1 MVETELV
8 VKIASGGAG
17 QTVRDVLGVQKAIAT
32 LGKDA
37 KDTAALAKQLGK
49 EFNLPDDQ
57 VKALATALGQARTA
71 TQGAAQ
77 AAGTYRDEMGKL
89 RDANGKF
96 VKDAVDG
103 FGRIEASAKSLN
115 PVFQGLL
122 QGFGQQLTQIG
133 FQAFNKSIATVKNT
147 VAGSITS
154 FIEFEGAIRQ
164 AGAIS
169 QSLGTPAFAALV
181 TEIERLG
188 IATSKTPIEIANTAV
203 SLTRA
208 GFSAEETAEALE
220 GIARA
225 SEATG
230 ESLELVGDIVG
241 KTLRAFGLAAD
252 QSLEVSNILVA
263 TANAT
268 NTSVSG
274 LGESL
279 KFLAPS
285 AAAANQ
291 SLGTTSVLL
300 GILGDAGIQGS
311 QAGTNLAAAL
321 DRLKTA
327 SAGADSEF
335 ADLVRGNKKATQA
348 FNLLSASVRGSDG
361 QVRDLLDVIPEIQA
375 GLGGL
380 SAGDQDLV
388 LKALFGIE
396 GGRAFQTIANA
407 SVERIQEVT
416 EEVKILS
423 QQGEGAAVRTGTQLL
438 QGLKGSV
445 DLIGGSIAT
454 LSNQFSEA
462 FAAPLEGAVRLL
474 TDIINQIIEAGDA
487 FTAIEDA
494 GIRFTQVLQ
503 ANPQIATQL
512 ATALNDVA
520 KIISEGIAAQ
530 IDNVTNALQSNP
542 QLVQDLANSFVEGA
556 QKVGEFIGA
565 LSRIAGALAG
575 IGATAGGIG
584 GSLLSSLVPTFTA
597 LVNVLN
603 AAVAAIQPLT
613 NNTALLSAAFQA
625 LLIRMVAL
633 RAVALAGTFSQ
644 IASGLVSLV
653 AGSGAATASVTLLGA
668 AQGNTAR
675 SSLLLSQSLAT
686 SATTAQASAA
696 SFRTAAASTAAVA
709 AKFALLAGAIA
720 AVTVAIGRFSD
731 GGAELRKGA
740 EQIDQQLVQTQLEL
754 KRTLNATNL
763 TKDALTDLF
772 PKEPPPTDFLD
783 AITAKLIPIQ
793 ERINGI
799 IDSVPGLR
807 QALSIIPGGG
817 IAAAGLQLLPDTTN
831 AEKRL
836 NDQKIAL
843 DELISASDRA
853 IESTKAF
860 DGSQSQAAT
869 QVKNLDVAIAAL
881 NAQQQALNPGE
892 IGTDAYQQFTTAIEQ
907 NIGALEREKL
917 EFQRRFGLVDE
928 FSDLVEKN
936 QQALQQIE
944 TDTQNANAKLLEE
957 GGSQRDIL
965 LAEKKGYEDRL
976 AESRRF
982 AAQLQNAIDAGIL
995 DPEDVKKANQEILN
1009 AESAAA
1015 DARKGIANVNQEI
1028 ADLVTNATEQQT
1040 ASLEGL
1046 SAANTTA
1053 LQQLQIDAALAKAAI
1068 LESGGGQEEIAA
1080 AEKKALNDRIAAN
1093 KTFLAQLKTL
1103 LAGQEEGSEDAVKT
1117 AEQIKAV
1124 ELALA
1129 NDRVSLAQQTLDA
1142 KKRAEEAAAKAAEEA
1157 AKKTTDALKKQRDE
1171 EKRIAEQRQADAEK
1185 AAQREFDDARDGRA
1199 EARDEQRRLA
1209 DKALQEELQADDRA
1223 FQDERRNSDR
1233 AFQKQ
1238 QQAEAEA
1245 FQKSQQAAAEAFQ
1258 KRLDAERDQGNRE
1271 FDVLT
1276 GEVERRI
1283 QLEQAADAE
1292 ARRALQEQ
1300 FKLEDQQLE
1309 KRRKIEAE
1317 VLAQRGQV
1325 LAENQGALELS
1336 PLEAARAAFEEE
1348 LQAKQKAFQE
1358 AQQAEAAAFQEQQA
1372 LAAEAR
1378 QEAQRLEDEARADAR
1393 ADEEEARAEAR
1404 RLADKAFEDEER
1416 RIQDDFEARQRQQK
1430 EAFNAQ
1436 QRSLDE
1442 ASAQRIAAILEAAK
1456 PAGID
1461 GARRDGGPVR
1471 AGGTY
1476 LVGEEGP
1483 ELITPR
1489 RGGHVYTAKETARL
1503 MSGVPVRGGA
1513 AVTVAQPSTGAV
1525 EAKLDRLIAVVE
1537 KGRQVQAGP
1546 TSFVLQSDNPV
1557 ADAVGLQLEQ
1567 IRQMVRGGGL

>member
-1 MVETELV
+1 MPDEQVREL
-8 VKIASGGAG
+8 
-17 QTVRDVLGVQKAIAT
+17 
-32 LGKDA
+32 
-37 KDTAALAKQLGK
+37 TA
-49 EFNLPDDQ
+49 
-57 VKALATALGQARTA
+57 ALGQAKTE
-71 TQGAAQ
+71 TQGLA
-77 AAGTYRDEMGKL
+77 RE
-89 RDANGKF
+89 
-96 VKDAVDG
+96 
-103 FGRIEASAKSLN
+103 AKSLN
-115 PVFQGLL
+115 AVFQGVL
-122 QGFGQQLTQIG
+122 QGFGQQLTQVG
-133 FQAFNKSIATVKNT
+133 FQAFNKSIASVKNT
-147 VAGSITS
+147 VAGSIGS
-154 FIEFEGAIRQ
+154 FVQFEGAIRQ

-268 NTSVSG
+268 NTSVAG

-279 KFLAPS
+279 KFLAPT

-327 SAGADSEF
+327 SAGADSEVG
-335 ADLVRGNKKATQA
+335 DLVKGNKKATEA

-361 QVRDLLDVIPEIQA
+361 QVRDLLEVIPEIQA
-375 GLGGL
+375 GLGNL

-423 QQGEGAAVRTGTQLL
+423 QQGEGAAVKTGTQLL
-438 QGLKGSV
+438 QGIKGSL
-445 DLIGGSIAT
+445 DLIGGSIDT
-454 LSNQFSEA
+454 LRNQFGEA
-462 FAAPLEGAVRLL
+462 FAPGLEGAIRLL

-494 GIRFTQVLQ
+494 GTRFTQVLQ

-530 IDNVTNALQSNP
+530 LDNVTNALAANP
-542 QLVQDLANSFVEGA
+542 QLVQNLANSFVEGA
-556 QKVGEFIGA
+556 KKVGEFVGA

-584 GSLLSSLVPTFTA
+584 GSLLSTLVPTFTA

-603 AAVAAIQPLT
+603 AAVQAVQPLT
-613 NNTALLSAAFQA
+613 NNTALLEAAFQA
-625 LLIRMVAL
+625 LLIRMVAV
-633 RAVALAGTFSQ
+633 RAVAIAGTFSQ
-644 IASGLVSLV
+644 IAAGLVSLV

-686 SATTAQASAA
+686 SAATAQASAA
-696 SFRTAAASTAAVA
+696 SFQTAAASTAAVA

-720 AVTVAIGRFSD
+720 AVSVAVGRFGD

-740 EQIDQQLVQTQLEL
+740 QQIEQQLVQTQLEL
-754 KRTLNATNL
+754 KRTLDATNT

-783 AITAKLIPIQ
+783 GITAQLIPIQ

-799 IDSVPGLR
+799 LDSVPGLR
-807 QALSIIPGGG
+807 QALSIIPGTG
-817 IAAAGLQLLPDTTN
+817 IALAGLQLAPDTTN

-836 NDQKIAL
+836 NDQKVAL
-843 DELISASDRA
+843 DALISASDRA

-860 DGSQSQAAT
+860 NGSQSQAAT
-869 QVKNLDVAIAAL
+869 KVKNLDVAIAAL
-881 NAQQQALNPGE
+881 NAQQQALDPGK
-892 IGTDAYQQFTTAIEQ
+892 IGTDAYGQFTQAIEL
-907 NIGALEREKL
+907 NIKALEREKL
-917 EFQRRFGLVDE
+917 EFQRRFGLVDS
-928 FSDLVEKN
+928 FSDLVEDN
-936 QQALQQIE
+936 QQALQKIE
-944 TDTQNANAKLLEE
+944 TDTQNANAKLLES

-982 AAQLQNAIDAGIL
+982 AAQLQNALDAGIL
-995 DPEDVKKANQEILN
+995 DPEDVKKANQEILD

-1015 DARKGIANVNQEI
+1015 DARKGIAQVNQDI
-1028 ADLVTNATEQQT
+1028 ADLVTAASEQQA
-1040 ASLEGL
+1040 ASLEDL
-1046 SAANTTA
+1046 STANTA
-1053 LQQLQIDAALAKAAI
+1053 SLQQLQIDAALAKAAI
-1068 LESGGGQEEIAA
+1068 LESGGGQEEVAA
-1080 AEKKALNDRIAAN
+1080 GEKKALNDRIAAN
-1093 KTFLAQLKTL
+1093 KTFLNQLKAL
-1103 LAGQEEGSEDAVKT
+1103 QKGQEEGSEDAVKT

-1124 ELALA
+1124 ELTLA
-1129 NDRVSLAQQTLDA
+1129 NDRVTLAQETLKA
-1142 KKRAEEAAAKAAEEA
+1142 KEEAEKKAAEA
-1157 AKKTTDALKKQRDE
+1157 AKKAAEKAQKAAEAKAKAETDALKKQRDE
-1171 EKRIAEQRQADAEK
+1171 EKRIADERQADAEE
-1185 AAQREFDDARDGRA
+1185 AAQEEFDDARDGRS
-1199 EARDEQRRLA
+1199 EARDAQRRA
-1209 DKALQEELQADDRA
+1209 EDKALQEELQADDRA

-1238 QQAEAEA
+1238 QQTEAEA

-1258 KRLDAERDQGNRE
+1258 KQLDAERDKGNRE
-1271 FDVLT
+1271 FDAL
-1276 GEVERRI
+1276 GSEVDRRVQLEEADPAERREL
-1283 QLEQAADAE
+1283 QKQFEEERKNLEL
-1292 ARRALQEQ
+1292 RRQI
-1300 FKLEDQQLE
+1300 E
-1309 KRRKIEAE
+1309 KE
-1317 VLAQRGQV
+1317 VLAQRGSV
-1325 LAENQGALELS
+1325 LAQEDLSLS
-1336 PLEAARAAFEEE
+1336 PLEQARADFEAQ
-1348 LQAKQKAFQE
+1348 LQEKAKAFQE
-1358 AQQAEAAAFQEQQA
+1358 GQQLAAQAFQETQ
-1372 LAAEAR
+1372 AAEA
-1378 QEAQRLEDEARADAR
+1378 EARSEEQRLADEARADAR
-1393 ADEEEARAEAR
+1393 AEADEARAEQR
-1404 RLADKAFEDEER
+1404 RLEDKAFEESER
-1416 RIQDDFEARQRQQK
+1416 AIADAFEAQQREVK
-1430 EAFNAQ
+1430 AAFNAQ

-1442 ASAQRIAAILEAAK
+1442 SSAARIAAILEAAK

-1471 AGGTY
+1471 GGGTY

-1489 RGGHVYTAKETARL
+1489 RGGHVYTAKQTAAL
-1503 MSGVPVRGGA
+1503 MAGTPVRGGA
-1513 AVTVAQPSTGAV
+1513 GVQVAQPSTGAV
-1525 EAKLDRLIAVVE
+1525 ESKLDRLIAVVQA
-1537 KGRQVQAGP
+1537 GRSVQAGGN
-1546 TSFVLQSDNPV
+1546 TYNLNTDNPIQDSV
-1557 ADAVGLQLEQ
+1557 SIELER
-1567 IRQMVRGGGL
+1567 IRGMVRGGGL